1 MRLHKWKKYIV
12 WSVLLALSLA
22 AALSFSSLSANA
34 AVSKKITKITATY
47 TGGSVE
53 VGKEVDPDDVVVTAY
68 YEVFNGYT
76 TMTKSE
82 RVKSGFMILP
92 NMVTASG
99 TNKMTVLYEGQVAQF
114 HVTGKTVVNIVAD
127 YDGGEVTIGK
137 SFAREEVTVTAYYS
151 DGTSGEIDDF
161 TLYSTLVTEKGLNTY
176 PVVYGEKVSFIYVI
190 GKEPLAVTEL
200 IANYTGD
207 DLIVGSYVSKSDIS
221 VFAIYNDGSV
231 QTLKSFNISP
241 NTITKQGKNLIT
253 VSFGGVSEEIEVWGL
268 KKEIVDIE
276 VKYIGAGAIV
286 GTEVPKE
293 DIQVI
298 ATYND
303 GSTAEIG
310 EFEITGALIEDI
322 GENVVVVFCD
332 DFIEF
337 ILVNGVEGFVAKYD
351 YNITTYLFSNDF
363 ASYSKAVLGFSEP
376 GLEDKFRIEP
386 LDDVVAR
393 RVVQRVVPTEEYIPF
408 IVAYDDDEMVTK
420 FPMAMKVTLPYGYDP
435 DRFGVYYTPNQRT
448 IMAKLDGKFLDEER
462 TEYEFIIY
470 EPGAYIL
477 VHEVSNL
484 LVQEIVVEE
493 ELELKTNRNY
503 SLKPVVLPKA
513 AENKDVEY
521 WSTDESVATV
531 SETGKIRT
539 HGEGTCEIWIE
550 ATDGSGVYAIV
561 TIEVTD
567 PKKKKK

>member
-1 MRLHKWKKYIV
+1 MKLKRWKKYIIHG
-12 WSVLLALSLA
+12 VLLMLALVAVLSLD
-22 AALSFSSLSANA
+22 SLSADA
-34 AVSKKITKITATY
+34 AVSKKLTKITATY
-47 TGGSVE
+47 TGSSVE
-53 VGKEVDPDDVVVTAY
+53 VGKEVDPADVVVTAY

-76 TMTKSE
+76 TTTKSE

-92 NMVTASG
+92 NLITTSG
-99 TNKMTVLYEGQVAQF
+99 SNKLTILYEDQVAQIY
-114 HVTGKTVVNIVAD
+114 VTGKTVLNIVAD
-127 YDGGEVTIGK
+127 YDGGTVTVGK
-137 SFAREEVTVTAYYS
+137 NFAREEVTVRAYYS
-151 DGTSGEIDDF
+151 DGTSGDIDDF
-161 TLYSTLVTEKGLNTY
+161 TLYSTLVTEEGLNTF
-176 PVVYGEKVSFIYVI
+176 PVVYADKVSFIYI
-190 GKEPLAVTEL
+190 LGKQPLAITEL
-200 IANYTGD
+200 IAEYHGD
-207 DLIVGSYVSKSDIS
+207 DLIVGSYISKADVS

-231 QTLKSFNISP
+231 QVLKSFNISP
-241 NTITKQGKNLIT
+241 NTVTNPGKNIVT
-253 VSFGGVSEEIEVWGL
+253 VSFGDASDTIEVWGL
-268 KKEIVDIE
+268 RKEIEEIE
-276 VKYIGAGAIV
+276 VKYIGAGVIV
-286 GTEVPKE
+286 GTEVPKD

-303 GSTAEIG
+303 GSTSQIG
-310 EFEITGALIEDI
+310 DFELMNSKIEDI
-322 GENVVVVFCD
+322 GENIVVVFYD

-337 ILVNGVEGFVAKYD
+337 ISVNGVEGFVAKYD
-351 YNITTYLFSNDF
+351 YNITTYLFSRDF
-363 ASYSKAVLGFSEP
+363 SSYSKAVLGFAED
-376 GLEDKFRIEP
+376 GLEEKFWIEP
-386 LDDVVAR
+386 LDDVIAR

-408 IVAYDDDEMVTK
+408 VIAYDDDEMVTK
-420 FPMAMKVTLPYGYDP
+420 FPLAMKVTLPYGYDP

-462 TEYEFIIY
+462 TEYEFVIY

-477 VHEVSNL
+477 VNEVSSL
-484 LVQEIVVEE
+484 LVQEIIVEE

-539 HGEGTCEIWIE
+539 HGEGTCEIWVE
-550 ATDGSGVYAIV
+550 AVDGSGVYAIV

>member
-1 MRLHKWKKYIV
+1 MKLKRWKKYIIHG
-12 WSVLLALSLA
+12 VLLILALVAVLSLD
-22 AALSFSSLSANA
+22 SLSADA
-34 AVSKKITKITATY
+34 AVSKKLTKITATY
-47 TGGSVE
+47 TGSSVE
-53 VGKEVDPDDVVVTAY
+53 VGKEVDPADVVVTAY

-76 TMTKSE
+76 TTTKSE

-92 NMVTASG
+92 NIITASG
-99 TNKMTVLYEGQVAQF
+99 SNKLTILYEDQVAQIY
-114 HVTGKTVVNIVAD
+114 VTGKTVLNIVAD
-127 YDGGEVTIGK
+127 YDGGTVTVGK
-137 SFAREEVTVTAYYS
+137 NFAREEVTVRAYYS
-151 DGTSGEIDDF
+151 DGTSGDIDDF
-161 TLYSTLVTEKGLNTY
+161 TLYSTLVTEEGLNTF
-176 PVVYGEKVSFIYVI
+176 PVVYADKVSFIYI
-190 GKEPLAVTEL
+190 LGKQPLAITEL
-200 IANYTGD
+200 IAEYHGD
-207 DLIVGSYVSKSDIS
+207 DLIVGSYISKADVS

-231 QTLKSFNISP
+231 QVLKSFNISP
-241 NTITKQGKNLIT
+241 NTVTNPGKNIVT
-253 VSFGGVSEEIEVWGL
+253 VSFGDASDTIEVWGL
-268 KKEIVDIE
+268 RKEIEEIE
-276 VKYIGAGAIV
+276 VKYIGAGVIV
-286 GTEVPKE
+286 GTEVPKD

-303 GSTAEIG
+303 GSTSQIG
-310 EFEITGALIEDI
+310 DFELMNSKIEDI
-322 GENVVVVFCD
+322 GENIVVVFYD

-337 ILVNGVEGFVAKYD
+337 ISVNGVEGFVAKYD
-351 YNITTYLFSNDF
+351 YNITTYLFSHDF
-363 ASYSKAVLGFSEP
+363 SSYSKAVLGFAED
-376 GLEDKFRIEP
+376 GLEEKFWIEP
-386 LDDVVAR
+386 LDDVIAR

-408 IVAYDDDEMVTK
+408 VIAYDDDEMVTK
-420 FPMAMKVTLPYGYDP
+420 FPLAMKVTLPYGYDP

-462 TEYEFIIY
+462 TEYEFVIY

-477 VHEVSNL
+477 VNEVSSL
-484 LVQEIVVEE
+484 LVQEIIVEE

-539 HGEGTCEIWIE
+539 HGEGTCEIWVE
-550 ATDGSGVYAIV
+550 AVDGSGVYAII